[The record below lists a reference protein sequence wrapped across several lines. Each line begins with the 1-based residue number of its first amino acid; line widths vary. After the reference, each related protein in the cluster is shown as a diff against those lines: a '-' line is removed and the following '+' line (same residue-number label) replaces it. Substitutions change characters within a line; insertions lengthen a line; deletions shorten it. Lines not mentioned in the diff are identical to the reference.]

1 MDRTAKK
8 TNNREKEGVITALIG
23 LLLNL
28 ALGSAKLVFGIFT
41 GSVSLMSDAVNNLS
55 DVGTSAVTVS
65 SFVLGGKKAD
75 REHPYGHGRYEY
87 VAGLIVSII
96 IIMVGAELVKSSI
109 ERIVSG
115 ERSEFSLAALIV
127 LIASVA
133 VKAVMAVMYFIR
145 NKSVK
150 SDTLKAA
157 CFDSAS
163 DCVVTLFVGVAFVCS
178 PYTDFPLDAV
188 FGIIAAVFI
197 VFGGVKIV
205 LSTLDKLLGERP
217 DGVFEK
223 NIEQLVL
230 SFPSVLGVHDLMV
243 HDYGE
248 EHKVASVDAE
258 FDKNM
263 SFVEVHDIVSAIE
276 RAAYRDLNVHLVVHS
291 DPVDKSN
298 RRYNRVRRAVVKAL
312 EPYGMD
318 ASFHELHISDEDKT
332 ARLHLRLSEK
342 LMRERDHI
350 LAEVM
355 ESVKAQLDGYTVEAE
370 YDFM

>member
-1 MDRTAKK
+1 MDKTEKK
-8 TNNREKEGVITALIG
+8 SYNREKEGVITALIG

-41 GSVSLMSDAVNNLS
+41 GSVSIMSDAVNNLS
-55 DVGTSAVTVS
+55 DVGTSAVTLS

-87 VAGLIVSII
+87 VAGLIISII

-109 ERIVSG
+109 ERIISG
-115 ERSEFSLAALIV
+115 ERSLFSLPALIV
-127 LIASVA
+127 LIVSVA
-133 VKAVMAVMYFIR
+133 VKAIMAVMYFIR
-145 NKSVK
+145 NKKVK

-157 CFDSAS
+157 CFDSMS
-163 DCVVTLFVGVAFVCS
+163 DCVVTLFVGVAFVFA

-188 FGIIAAVFI
+188 FGIAAAVFI

-205 LSTLDKLLGERP
+205 LSTLNKLLGKRP
-217 DGVFEK
+217 DGELEK
-223 NIEQLVL
+223 TVEQFVL
-230 SFPSVLGVHDLMV
+230 NFPSVLGVHDLMV

-258 FDKNM
+258 FDRNM
-263 SFVEVHDIVSAIE
+263 SFVEVHDIVNEIE

-291 DPVDKSN
+291 DPVEKSS
-298 RRYNRVRRAVVKAL
+298 RRFNRVRRAVVKAL

-318 ASFHELHISDEDKT
+318 ASFHELHISDADKS
-332 ARLHLRLSEK
+332 ACLHLRLSEK
-342 LMRERDHI
+342 LMREREHVF
-350 LAEVM
+350 AEVM
-355 ESVKAQLDGYTVEAE
+355 ESVKSELDGYTVEAE